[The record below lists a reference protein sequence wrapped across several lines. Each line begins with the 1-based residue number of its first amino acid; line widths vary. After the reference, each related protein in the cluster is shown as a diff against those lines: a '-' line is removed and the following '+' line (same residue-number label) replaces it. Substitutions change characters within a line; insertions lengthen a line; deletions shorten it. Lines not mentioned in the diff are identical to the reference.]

1 MEILD
6 YLEQKYNIKLN
17 SSQQGAV
24 LSTQSNTLL
33 LAVPGSGKT
42 TVLVSRIA
50 NLIINHNAK
59 SSEMLTLTYSR
70 ETAKDM
76 HERYSYLFGGL
87 MYTTPEFKTIHSF
100 CFSVLSYY
108 AKKLNREIPQ
118 LISDN
123 KTGLSKQRIFRK
135 IYQRINSEYLTD
147 DSLETLDSMISYSKN
162 MMHNTEQMSILEK
175 EMPSFVKIFEEYESF
190 KKSNKLMDYDDM
202 LCLTHEI
209 FTKLPKIHSYFA
221 NKYKYI
227 NIDEAQDTS
236 LVQHKI
242 IKLLSDKSF
251 VFMVGDEDQSIYSFR
266 GAYPKALLNFK
277 DDYKDAIIMKME
289 QNYRSNKDIVEKANE
304 FIKQNKQRYE
314 KEMFCESESTNSVE
328 IIKLTDYSKQYEK
341 TVELIERLPKE
352 KTIAII
358 YRNNESA
365 IPIIDLF
372 YKKNLSF
379 YIKEHKL
386 TYFSSFVV
394 RDIVA
399 FLLLAFDLKDI
410 NSFKQIYY
418 KMGISKLGFEY
429 VDRNLKYHQSVFMC
443 ASSIPSLYDGK
454 KNKMIFHHSAFKR
467 MAEMNPTSA
476 IKHILNTLGYMDYIN
491 RMNDGF
497 TKTNAF
503 QKINT
508 AIQISQGIETIG
520 EFLDKLNEMQT
531 MINER
536 KKIDKSS
543 NITLTTLHSSK
554 GLEFDVVI
562 MLDMIK
568 EIIPTSDAVN
578 SQLFGKLDDIENEN
592 RLFYVGATRAKS
604 RLIFYKSNTFFGAT
618 SYPSR
623 YIDRFING
631 AIKIQPY
638 ESSASIQKTPR
649 PKVIDAPN
657 ITGKGINHLYFGLG
671 VVIGQ
676 SGDNITVNFK
686 GYGEKTISYSFCV
699 DGDIL
704 KINE

>member
-1 MEILD
+1 MEILG
-6 YLEQKYNIKLN
+6 YLDEKYNIKLN
-17 SSQQGAV
+17 PSQQNAV
-24 LSTQSNTLL
+24 LSTESNTLL

-59 SSEMLTLTYSR
+59 GSEMLTLTYSR

-76 HERYSYLFGGL
+76 KQRYSYLFGEV
-87 MYTTPEFKTIHSF
+87 TQTIPEFKTIHSF
-100 CFSVLSYY
+100 CWSVLSYY
-108 AKKLNREIPQ
+108 AKKLNREIPK

-123 KTGLSKQRIFRK
+123 KIGLSKQRIFRE
-135 IYQRINSEYLTD
+135 IYQRINGEYLTD

-162 MMHNTEQMSILEK
+162 MMHNAEQMSVLEK
-175 EMPSFVKIFEEYESF
+175 EMPSFVKIFEEYETF

-202 LCLTHEI
+202 LCLTYEI
-209 FTKLPKIHSYFA
+209 FTKLPKIQTYYVG
-221 NKYKYI
+221 KYKYI

-242 IKLLSDKSF
+242 IKLLSNKSF

-266 GAYPKALLNFK
+266 GAYPKALLSFQN
-277 DDYKDAIIMKME
+277 DYKNATILKME
-289 QNYRSNKDIVEKANE
+289 QNYRSNKDIVQKAND
-304 FIKQNKQRYE
+304 FIKQNKQRYD
-314 KEMFCESESTNSVE
+314 KEMFCESENENSVE
-328 IIKLTDYSKQYEK
+328 VIRLADYSQQYEK
-341 TVELIERLPKE
+341 TVELIESLPKE
-352 KTIAII
+352 KSIAII

-372 YKKNLSF
+372 YKKNQSF

-418 KMGISKLGFEY
+418 KMGIAKLGFEY
-429 VDRNLKYHQSVFMC
+429 VERNLKHHQSVFMC
-443 ASSIPSLYDGK
+443 ASTIPSLYDGK
-454 KNKMIFHHSAFKR
+454 KNKMVFYHSAFRR
-467 MAEMNPTSA
+467 MAEMNPTRA
-476 IKHILNTLGYMDYIN
+476 IKHILDTLGYMDYIN

-508 AIQISQGIETIG
+508 AIQISQGIETID
-520 EFLDKLNEMQT
+520 EFLDKLSEMQT
-531 MINER
+531 MISER
-536 KKIDKSS
+536 KNIDKSS

-578 SQLFGKLDDIENEN
+578 NQLFGELDDIENEN

-604 RLIFYKSNTFFGAT
+604 KLIFYKAGTFFG
-618 SYPSR
+618 SISHPSR

-631 AIKIQPY
+631 AIQIQPY
-638 ESSASIQKTPR
+638 KNSATRKPIAIKL
-649 PKVIDAPN
+649 DAPN
-657 ITGKGINHLYFGLG
+657 ITGKQVNHLNFGLG
-671 VVIGQ
+671 VVLGQ
-676 SGDNITVNFK
+676 SGDIITVNFK
-686 GYGEKTISYSFCV
+686 SHGEKSISYSLCISK
-699 DGDIL
+699 GII